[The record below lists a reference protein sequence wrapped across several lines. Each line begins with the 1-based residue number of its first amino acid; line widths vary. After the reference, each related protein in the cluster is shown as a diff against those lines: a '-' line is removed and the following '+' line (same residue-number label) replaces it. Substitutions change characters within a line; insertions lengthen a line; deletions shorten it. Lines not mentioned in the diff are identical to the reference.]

1 LSFRDSWVNS
11 KRKIVPVLALSLLLS
26 GCIIRKT
33 AVPQNQ
39 RLLPAQTRSFS
50 EILKILTERSQAVKS
65 LRAVRVVFQPS
76 AGGRKKNEV
85 TEVRDIDG
93 YMLVNRPGDIH
104 IHLNAPF
111 LKTTLADM
119 VSDGREYKV
128 WSPLNNNFYIGKA
141 DEPIQLGKVDL
152 QLPPPKDIASA
163 LFVDISPY
171 LDNPGKYKLVQ
182 TETVRGQRSYYV
194 MTVVD
199 VEDSSIQAHAL
210 EEIWIDRTNM
220 EIARQ
225 MMYGKEG
232 VLLTDTDF
240 SGYASS
246 GESLFPKVVQIHR
259 PVEDVNLTIKFER
272 AESNV
277 DLPAEYFQLLQPD
290 GSELVHM
297 SGPGSK
303 R

>member
-1 LSFRDSWVNS
+1 
-11 KRKIVPVLALSLLLS
+11 
-26 GCIIRKT
+26 
-33 AVPQNQ
+33 
-39 RLLPAQTRSFS
+39 
-50 EILKILTERSQAVKS
+50 
-65 LRAVRVVFQPS
+65 
-76 AGGRKKNEV
+76 
-85 TEVRDIDG
+85 
-93 YMLVNRPGDIH
+93 MLVNRPGDIH